1 MEIHPISRIFLI
13 PAKLYDEPMCNQYA
27 PPNPERVAAHFR
39 VAAPPDTYRPGI
51 GPWGLGPFVR
61 HTGGRREA
69 VVGQWALI
77 ADNAREARS
86 SARIMTNNARS
97 ETVATKP
104 TFRGPWQRGQR
115 CLIPADSF
123 LEPNWE
129 LGRNV
134 WWRFARADGEPWGLA
149 GVWNRWTDPASG
161 ELVESYTMLTLNA
174 DAHPLMS
181 RMHKPDPKLPDDQ
194 QDKRSVIAI
203 EPADFDTWLGG
214 DLTQARALMRLTP
227 MALFAAAPQV

>member
-1 MEIHPISRIFLI
+1 
-13 PAKLYDEPMCNQYA
+13 MCNQYA
-27 PPNPERVAAHFR
+27 PPGPERVAAYFR
-39 VAAPPDTYRPGI
+39 VAAPSDTYRPGI
-51 GPWGLGPFVR
+51 GPWGRGPFIRRVAD
-61 HTGGRREA
+61 RREA

-77 ADNAREARS
+77 GDNAREARS

-97 ETVATKP
+97 ETVASKP

-115 CLIPADSF
+115 CLIPADTF

-129 LGRNV
+129 LGKNV

-149 GVWNRWTDPASG
+149 GLWNRWTDPASG

-203 EPADFDTWLGG
+203 EPGDFDTWLAG
-214 DLTQARALMRLTP
+214 DIGQARALMQLTP
-227 MALFAAAPQV
+227 VELFAAAPQG

>member
-1 MEIHPISRIFLI
+1 
-13 PAKLYDEPMCNQYA
+13 MCNQYA
-27 PPNPERVAAHFR
+27 PPGPERVAAYFR
-39 VAAPPDTYRPGI
+39 TAPPSTAYRPGI
-51 GPWGLGPFVR
+51 GPWGQGPFIR
-61 HTGGRREA
+61 LKEGRREA
-69 VVGQWALI
+69 IVGQWALI
-77 ADNAREARS
+77 GDNAKEAKS

-129 LGRNV
+129 LGKNV
-134 WWRFARADGEPWGLA
+134 WWRFSRSDGEPWGLA
-149 GVWNRWTDPASG
+149 GVWNTWTDPTSG

-203 EPADFDTWLGG
+203 ETADFDTWLSG
-214 DLTQARALMRLTP
+214 DIGQAKALMCLTP
-227 MALFAAAPQV
+227 VDAFSAVPQA